1 METYVVILMV
11 KSGHEDAV
19 AEFYQ
24 AMEPELKNAAGYHGR
39 KIYKANT
46 GRMAEEVHK
55 MYSAEELAKHA
66 EPPHGDPGTRFIMV
80 EQWDSVRER
89 MEFSKQVAGGRQ
101 KDLIPHLLPE
111 HSHEF
116 YYDISVA

>member
-1 METYVVILMV
+1 METYIVTLMV
-11 KSGHEDAV
+11 KPGHEDDV
-19 AEFYQ
+19 ASFYQ
-24 AMEPELKNAAGYHGR
+24 AMEPEMQRAPGFRGR
-39 KIYKANT
+39 KIYRANT

-66 EPPHGDPGTRFIMV
+66 EPPHEDSGTQFIMV
-80 EQWDSVRER
+80 EHWDSVRER
-89 MEFSKQVAGGRQ
+89 MEYSKSVAGGRQ

-116 YYDISVA
+116 YHDISVD

>member
-1 METYVVILMV
+1 METYIVTLMV
-11 KSGHEDAV
+11 KPGHEDDV
-19 AEFYQ
+19 AKFYQ
-24 AMEPELKNAAGYHGR
+24 AMEPEMKEAPGYRGR

-55 MYSAEELAKHA
+55 LYSAEELAKHA
-66 EPPHGDPGTRFIMV
+66 EPPHGDDGTRFIMV

-89 MEFSKQVAGGRQ
+89 MEFSESVAGGRQ
-101 KDLIPHLLPE
+101 KDLIPHLLPD

-116 YYDISVA
+116 YHDISVD